1 MHTKDRKTEK
11 DDNSSDSILLI
22 SDTDRETDRHGVQ
35 ASPVKSVI
43 QDSDIITISSVSDSS
58 PVKLNKT
65 PESYLGD
72 KLKLKKQTKS
82 PSEKG
87 VKNKVSPKTRKRT
100 AAMISDSEDEVVI
113 RISKRRKH
121 TVARS
126 RLDVSDSPESET
138 NDLSD
143 SVDGDREARNLKGPV
158 KSKVKKHVY
167 SFDSKSS
174 STDFEIKTF
183 KSRKRK
189 MSRDSNKSGSGSTS
203 LCSTPMKSEDETLV
217 KSTSSSESGD
227 TPAKGPRKRRKSLE
241 SLLKSRH
248 KKKVSNPIEKE
259 RSDFEQ
265 DSDTG
270 HMPGRLETNKTKKFG
285 KRKIETKKEV
295 EHFETDESDTP
306 VDSEDETLSKLRQN
320 RSKNSKNLKLK
331 PTVVKTDSS
340 GESDEEITAKPTK
353 FSKNAKGTKG
363 KKDSFNKTEN
373 RKTSKQSSSDSS
385 KGSEMSEDDDK
396 ISTSSKSKKRVGPL
410 TNDEE
415 SDSDSGLDSD
425 NSEDIPLAKLNTSC
439 DRQKVCYMM
448 KRHIEKACHKLD
460 LNSHAYTSLHM
471 YKRELHYLRMKRR
484 FEKKALSHCMNFR

>member
-1 MHTKDRKTEK
+1 M
-11 DDNSSDSILLI
+11 
-22 SDTDRETDRHGVQ
+22 
-35 ASPVKSVI
+35 A
-43 QDSDIITISSVSDSS
+43 
-58 PVKLNKT
+58 

-82 PSEKG
+82 PSVKG

-121 TVARS
+121 MVARS

-143 SVDGDREARNLKGPV
+143 SIDGDREARNLKGLV
-158 KSKVKKHVY
+158 KSKVKKDVY

-189 MSRDSNKSGSGSTS
+189 MSNDSNKSGSWSAS
-203 LCSTPMKSEDETLV
+203 LCSTPVKSVDETLV
-217 KSTSSSESGD
+217 QSTSSSESGD
-227 TPAKGPRKRRKSLE
+227 TPVKGPRKKRKSLE
-241 SLLKSRH
+241 SLVKSRR
-248 KKKVSNPIEKE
+248 KKKVSNRIEE
-259 RSDFEQ
+259 ENSDSEQ
-265 DSDTG
+265 DSDT
-270 HMPGRLETNKTKKFG
+270 PAKLETSKTKKFG
-285 KRKIETKKEV
+285 KRKIETKKER

-320 RSKNSKNLKLK
+320 RSKISKNLKLK

-385 KGSEMSEDDDK
+385 SGSEMSEDDDK
-396 ISTSSKSKKRVGPL
+396 ISASSKSKKRVGPL
-410 TNDEE
+410 TNEE
-415 SDSDSGLDSD
+415 ESDSGLDSD
-425 NSEDIPLAKLNTSC
+425 NSEDVPLAKLNTSC
-439 DRQKVCYMM
+439 DKQKVCYMM

-471 YKRELHYLRMKRR
+471 YKRELTL
-484 FEKKALSHCMNFR
+484 FENEL